1 LRKSV
6 RAAILQTAGRVPFV
20 RPALQQVGQWLGQ
33 TPRIRDVYSR
43 EVPSPATPFTIF
55 KNEWSSAVP
64 GFETGKVGLFD
75 DSRVKW
81 LQAQLGSFEFKR
93 VLELGPL
100 EGGHTNMLERAGA
113 DVIAIEANQRAFLK
127 CLVVKNALH
136 LKSEF
141 LYGDFRPYLEQTQPG
156 AFDFVLAVGVLY
168 HMLEPAKL
176 LHDIARVTDSF
187 GIWTH
192 YYDAKIIGATPRFD
206 PKPSAQIVEG
216 KSVEVYKQNYLFTV
230 KAPGFCGGS
239 APTSYWLTRNGLLD
253 YVNALGFDVQVGEEN
268 LEHPAGPCIL
278 FFAKRRSR

>member
-64 GFETGKVGLFD
+64 GFETGNVGLFD
-75 DSRVKW
+75 DARVKW
-81 LQAQLGSFEFKR
+81 LQAQLGSFEIKR

-113 DVIAIEANQRAFLK
+113 DVTAIEANQRAFLK

-176 LHDIARVTDSF
+176 LHDIARVTDAF

-206 PKPSAQIVEG
+206 PKPSVQIVAG

-278 FFAKRRSR
+278 FFAKRRLR

>member
-1 LRKSV
+1 M
-6 RAAILQTAGRVPFV
+6 GRTP
-20 RPALQQVGQWLGQ
+20 QVH
-33 TPRIRDVYSR
+33 DVYSR
-43 EVPSPATPFTIF
+43 EIPSLATPFTIF

-75 DSRVKW
+75 DARIKW
-81 LQAQLGSFEFKR
+81 LEAQVGSFQLKR

-100 EGGHTNMLERAGA
+100 EAGHTSMLERAGA
-113 DVIAIEANQRAFLK
+113 DVTAIEANQRAFLK
-127 CLVVKNALH
+127 CLVVKNTLR

-156 AFDFVLAVGVLY
+156 AFDFVLAIGVLY

-176 LHDIARVTDSF
+176 LHDIARATDAF
-187 GIWTH
+187 GVWTH
-192 YYDAKIIGATPRFD
+192 YYDPKIIGATPRFD
-206 PKPSAQIVEG
+206 PKPSVQTVKG

-253 YVNALGFDVQVGEEN
+253 YVKELGFDVQVGEEN

-278 FFAKRRSR
+278 FFARRRSR